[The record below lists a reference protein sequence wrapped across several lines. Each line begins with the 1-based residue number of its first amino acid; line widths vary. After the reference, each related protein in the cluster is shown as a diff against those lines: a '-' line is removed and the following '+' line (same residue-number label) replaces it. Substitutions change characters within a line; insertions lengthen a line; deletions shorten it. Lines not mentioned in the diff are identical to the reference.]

1 MRETYKNK
9 QVLVLDEF
17 LPKEEFDA
25 IHAYLQLEDYEW
37 IRSNDWE
44 RVWRITDGDSLK
56 GPEIYSHDLGF
67 DKSHYPT
74 GSGMDTFLERILKT
88 KEIFAPW
95 VGTLSRDWRAVTAQP
110 FIFPRGTRL
119 SWHGDP
125 PDLITGGYVFYGHD
139 RWNIQWG
146 GELFIEEE
154 GGGHPTFNRSEE
166 GSSEEGAPSSP
177 EEKELFRQLIIR
189 QSMDNSYLNEVLSH
203 PGMGRFFMP
212 LPIRVILFTAGTRHM
227 VNRVDANAGDRLR
240 HTISG
245 SFRR

>member
-1 MRETYKNK
+1 MRETFRNT
-9 QVLVLDEF
+9 QVLVLDDF

-25 IHAYLQLEDYEW
+25 LRAYLQLEDYDW
-37 IRSNDWE
+37 IRSNDWD

-56 GPEIYSHDLGF
+56 GPEIYSHDLGLN
-67 DKSHYPT
+67 KHHYPS
-74 GSGMDTFLERILKT
+74 GSGMDMFLERILKA

-95 VGTLSRDWRAVTAQP
+95 VGVFSKEWRAVTAQP
-110 FIFPRGTRL
+110 FLFPQGTRL

-125 PDLITGGYVFYGHD
+125 PDLITGGYVFYVHD
-139 RWNIQWG
+139 QWNIQWG

-154 GGGHPTFNRSEE
+154 AASEDMAPT
-166 GSSEEGAPSSP
+166 SSEEKA
-177 EEKELFRQLIIR
+177 RIQQLMLR
-189 QSMDNSYLNEVLSH
+189 QSMDNSYLNEVLSD

-212 LPIRVILFTAGTRHM
+212 IPNRVILFTAGTRHM
-227 VNRVDANAGDRLR
+227 VNRVDPNAGDTAR